1 MVSLRRLLLYLR
13 EEESTPSRVYPSHP
27 QLLHPSFMSLLL
39 KQPSPLLS
47 IDHRNLDRS
56 RDGYGGVQM
65 ARGRD

>member
-13 EEESTPSRVYPSHP
+13 EEESTPSRVYPSRP

-47 IDHRNLDRS
+47 IDHRNLDQS

-65 ARGRD
+65 ARGMD